1 MVEHIYSLFL
11 ESTGIC
17 TDTRKIAEGNLF
29 LALKGPNFDAN
40 RLAGKALEAGALAAI
55 IDDKQ
60 FEVAGKTIIVDDC
73 LTTLQELAKHH
84 RRQLDIP
91 FIGLTGSNGKTTTKE
106 LIYAALSR
114 SYRAFATEGNLNNH
128 IGVPLSVLSVS
139 MDHQIAIIEM
149 GANHVGEIA
158 QLCSIARPSHG
169 LITNIGKAHIGLFGG
184 FDKIIQGKSELYH
197 YLIQNQGVIFVNQH
211 QDILLNMSK
220 RMDNPVFYPDK
231 GSFCPARMLEAD
243 PFVKIELASGRELTS
258 QLAGAFNFDNMATA
272 LCVAKYFD
280 VPETKAAE
288 AVAHY
293 LPSNNRSQIVQ
304 KGSNTI
310 LLDAYNANPSSM
322 EKAVETLSKSG
333 SKNKVAI
340 VGDMFELG
348 EDTKKEH
355 ENVGRQLKN
364 LGIERVY
371 FCGQHMKH
379 AFDVHGGGYHA
390 EDTAA
395 LKALLSDHMFS
406 DATILIKAS
415 RGMALEQV
423 LDSL

>member
-91 FIGLTGSNGKTTTKE
+91 IIGLTGSNGKTTTKE

-114 SYRAFATEGNLNNH
+114 SCRAFATEGNLNNH

-293 LPSNNRSQIVQ
+293 VPSNNRSQIVQ

-310 LLDAYNANPSSM
+310 LLDAYNANPHRW
-322 EKAVETLSKSG
+322 
-333 SKNKVAI
+333 
-340 VGDMFELG
+340 
-348 EDTKKEH
+348 KK
-355 ENVGRQLKN
+355 L
-364 LGIERVY
+364 
-371 FCGQHMKH
+371 
-379 AFDVHGGGYHA
+379 
-390 EDTAA
+390 
-395 LKALLSDHMFS
+395 
-406 DATILIKAS
+406 
-415 RGMALEQV
+415 
-423 LDSL
+423 

>member
-1 MVEHIYSLFL
+1 MVEQIYSLFL

-60 FEVAGKTIIVDDC
+60 FEVAGKTIIVDNC

-106 LIYAALSR
+106 LIYAALTG

-197 YLIQNQGVIFVNQH
+197 YLIQNQGVIFVNQN